1 MKKVVYYNVDD
12 TLDFENQLL
21 KEWGVDDIELIEFK
35 NGEDR
40 DKPEAFL
47 EAVNL
52 GRPVVLDCIIDPND
66 KVFPMVAP
74 GAAISD
80 IITE

>member
-12 TLDFENQLL
+12 TLDFENELL

-40 DKPEAFL
+40 DKPEHRHVSVGV
-47 EAVNL
+47 E
-52 GRPVVLDCIIDPND
+52 G
-66 KVFPMVAP
+66 
-74 GAAISD
+74 
-80 IITE
+80 